1 MTGLVIKST
10 GSWYRVIDSNNGTIY
25 DCRIKG
31 KLRLRNSRSTSPV
44 TIGDTVDFEIEQ
56 DSLGI
61 ITNIHE
67 RKNYIIRKSVNLSKE
82 SHIIA
87 ANIDRAYLVVTISQ
101 PKTLL
106 SFVDRFLV
114 STEAY
119 AIPVTLVFNKY
130 DVYSEKDLKQLSEW
144 EDIYAKAGYSTLRLS
159 CKTRLNCDKLL
170 SHMQN
175 KISVVVGNSGVGKTT
190 ILNTLF
196 PELSLKTQKISQSHK
211 TGQHTTT
218 FSEMFLLPENTYII
232 DTPGIKSF
240 GLLELEK
247 HELHHYFPEIF
258 VASHNCKFHNCSHSH
273 EPGCAVL
280 PAVAENRIAKSR
292 YINYCQ
298 LYDEEKSKHR

>member
-10 GSWYRVIDSNNGTIY
+10 GSWYRVIDSDKTVY
-25 DCRIKG
+25 ECRIKG
-31 KLRLRNSRSTSPV
+31 KLRLRNSRSTNPV
-44 TIGDTVDFEIEQ
+44 TVGDTVDFEIEDTTQ
-56 DSLGI
+56 GI
-61 ITNIHE
+61 ITNIHQ

-87 ANIDRAYLVVTISQ
+87 ANIDRAYLIVTISQ

-106 SFVDRFLV
+106 SFIDRFLV
-114 STEAY
+114 SAEAY

-130 DVYSEKDLKQLSEW
+130 DIYSKKDLVQLSEW
-144 EDIYAKAGYSTLRLS
+144 EDIYAKAGYPTLRLS
-159 CKTRLNCDKLL
+159 CETKLNCNELR
-170 SHMQN
+170 SQMQH

-196 PELSLKTQKISQSHK
+196 PELSLKTQKISKSHK

-218 FSEMFLLPENTYII
+218 FSEMFILPEKTYII

-240 GLLELEK
+240 GLLEVEK
-247 HELHHYFPEIF
+247 HELHHFFPEIF
-258 VASHNCKFHNCSHSH
+258 AASHNCKFHNCSHSH

-280 PAVAENRIAKSR
+280 PAVAEGHIAQSR
-292 YINYCQ
+292 YLNYCQ